1 MANSYHTDGQ
11 GTPDSISA
19 DIEAA
24 LASVAFPANK
34 DSLVEAARASGASN
48 EVITVLTGL
57 PEQDYRDASA
67 VLRQFG

>member
-1 MANSYHTDGQ
+1 MSNNYHADGQ
-11 GTPDSISA
+11 GSPDSFSA

-34 DSLVEAARASGASN
+34 DNIVEAARTSGVSN
-48 EVITVLTGL
+48 EVITVLIGL
-57 PEQDYRDASA
+57 PEQDYQDASA